1 MNLPSYTMKTS
12 MRKIIFIAFSLIGI
26 LQVAAQNDDTHRE
39 RIKSLKA
46 AYITD
51 QLNLTSK
58 EAQDFWPIYNLY
70 QKERRKLY
78 RREHAEIQNIEKI
91 SEQDADKMLLEYV
104 KMEQQDY
111 VLLRDFYRSLR
122 KIFPAKRIIH
132 LKKVEDDFNHRL
144 LKEYRERNSKKDE
157 S

>member
-12 MRKIIFIAFSLIGI
+12 MRNIIFIAFSLIGI

-111 VLLRDFYRSLR
+111 VLLRDFYRNLR

>member
-1 MNLPSYTMKTS
+1 MK
-12 MRKIIFIAFSLIGI
+12 KIFFIAFTLIGI
-26 LQVAAQNDDTHRE
+26 LQVAAQNDDNHRE
-39 RIKSLKA
+39 RIRSLKA

-51 QLNLTSK
+51 QLDLTSK
-58 EAQDFWPIYNLY
+58 EAQEFWPIYNLY

-78 RREHAEIQNIEKI
+78 RREHAEIQNLENI
-91 SEQDADKMLLEYV
+91 SEKDAEKMLLEYV

-111 VLLRDFYRSLR
+111 VLLRDFYRNLR

-144 LKEYRERNSKKDE
+144 LKEYRERNSNKNE
-157 S
+157 

>member
-1 MNLPSYTMKTS
+1 MKTS
-12 MRKIIFIAFSLIGI
+12 MRIIFFIAFSLIGI
-26 LQVAAQNDDTHRE
+26 LQMAAQKEDNHRE

-51 QLNLTSK
+51 QLDLTSK

-78 RREHAEIQNIEKI
+78 HREHAEIENLENI
-91 SEQDADKMLLEYV
+91 SEQEAEKMLLEYV

-111 VLLRDFYRSLR
+111 VLLRNFYRSLR

-144 LKEYRERNSKKDE
+144 LKEYRQRNSQDDK

>member
-12 MRKIIFIAFSLIGI
+12 MKKIFFIAFTLIGI
-26 LQVAAQNDDTHRE
+26 LQVAAQNDDNHRE
-39 RIKSLKA
+39 RIRSLKA

-51 QLNLTSK
+51 QLDLTSK
-58 EAQDFWPIYNLY
+58 EAQEFWPIYNLY

-78 RREHAEIQNIEKI
+78 RREHAEIQNLENI
-91 SEQDADKMLLEYV
+91 SEKDAEKMLLEYV

-111 VLLRDFYRSLR
+111 VLLRDFYRNLR

-144 LKEYRERNSKKDE
+144 LKEYRERNSNKNE
-157 S
+157 